1 MFWRLPAS
9 DRNGNR
15 AAVSMLWRHCFQ
27 GAGGILCQQ
36 GEYCLQFLVLWI
48 PNTWALVSAE
58 NWRLPAVY
66 RSLEKTKA
74 VSKPRDSGLLPKHA
88 LGLCAA
94 WAVAEV
100 CVGLHGKAHVGQ
112 VPVVTIKTAWRVPRC
127 TSAAQYRCSTRGLCA
142 SSGFTLAFYKLM
154 LLATWHHW
162 NLLGWR
168 ERRYST
174 HEQPENLS
182 TVHLCTGGGADNR
195 PAWKLLPQVT
205 ALWNGASTCAW
216 CYFSGGESK
225 WGLPAEEHLSTS
237 IPCPPCE
244 ALAQGLLQLILV
256 FRAHP
261 PVLSA
266 L

>member
-1 MFWRLPAS
+1 MGFRTTS
-9 DRNGNR
+9 QVR
-15 AAVSMLWRHCFQ
+15 
-27 GAGGILCQQ
+27 
-36 GEYCLQFLVLWI
+36 
-48 PNTWALVSAE
+48 TWAAC
-58 NWRLPAVY
+58 
-66 RSLEKTKA
+66 SL
-74 VSKPRDSGLLPKHA
+74 
-88 LGLCAA
+88 
-94 WAVAEV
+94 AVAQV

-127 TSAAQYRCSTRGLCA
+127 ASAAQYRCNMRGLCA

-168 ERRYST
+168 ERSCST
-174 HEQPENLS
+174 REQPENVS
-182 TVHLCTGGGADNR
+182 TVRLCAGGAADNR

-205 ALWNGASTCAW
+205 ALRKSASTHRTTAW
-216 CYFSGGESK
+216 CCFSGWESK
-225 WGLPAEEHLSTS
+225 RGSSSCRGTPPDDISST
-237 IPCPPCE
+237 PCE

-256 FRAHP
+256 FRAHL